1 MQQLFESCGIL
12 ASFLATFIEGE
23 MLFLTAI
30 ISAKLGYFNFFGG
43 LAAAFLG
50 AYTRDFILF
59 FLVKKKGKNMVNKKP
74 KLKAKIDSA
83 SEWFEKKPMFYLSI
97 YRLTYSFNSVI
108 IILAG
113 LKNISFARFA
123 IHSFISVSI
132 WVGLIGSLGY
142 FFADFMVEKLT
153 FLSDNKF
160 VIIAVLATL
169 GLAYWFFFKRP
180 HDKECYVEGEKKET
194 LKTSA

>member
-30 ISAKLGYFNFFGG
+30 ISAKLGYFDFLWG
-43 LAAAFLG
+43 LVAAFLG

-59 FLVKKKGKNMVNKKP
+59 FLVKKKGANMVNKKP

-83 SEWFEKKPMFYLSI
+83 SEWFEKKPIFYLSI

-113 LKNISFARFA
+113 LKNVSFARFA
-123 IHSFISVSI
+123 FHSFVSVSL
-132 WVGLIGSLGY
+132 WVALIGGFGY

-153 FLSDNKF
+153 FVSDNKF
-160 VIIAVLATL
+160 IIIGSLAVI
-169 GLAYWFFFKRP
+169 GFAYWFFFKRS
-180 HDKECYVEGEKKET
+180 HDKDCYVEKKST
-194 LKTSA
+194 DNLNPSV